1 MFLPTST
8 LTFPI
13 KTDEII
19 QSIEQHI
26 LDVYRETSTLLSG
39 LAKSSPLLHALLAS
53 GNSAL
58 YTALVYITSSRKLD
72 VLFPLHYVD
81 YMHCSTDITRLN
93 DNSIPFETPPRNT
106 PIVDVC
112 SASMRL
118 HPSRSSCAYASGPSN
133 LFYPLIV
140 SIKVSFPG

>member
-1 MFLPTST
+1 MLWALAIAHAVLRRPHCAVD
-8 LTFPI
+8 P
-13 KTDEII
+13 
-19 QSIEQHI
+19 QQG
-26 LDVYRETSTLLSG
+26 G

-72 VLFPLHYVD
+72 ILFPLHYID

-93 DNSIPFETPPRNT
+93 DNPIPFETPPRNT

-118 HPSRSSCAYASGPSN
+118 HPPRSSCTYASGPSN

-140 SIKVSFPG
+140 PIKNPFPGAQYE